1 MTMRPDGIDTEAARV
16 PERAASRD
24 EEQEAS
30 AAPEP
35 APSAEEEWRRTQ
47 HESGYLLK
55 VVQPALLGLMDGS
68 VSTLA
73 PLFASAFATRSTHT
87 AFLVGLAAAV
97 GAGIS
102 MGFAEALSDT
112 GKLTGRGS
120 PIVRGT
126 ITGVA
131 TLIGGLMHTLP
142 FLIPHLALALAIA
155 YGVVGIELVTIAI
168 IRNRY
173 FAMNF
178 WLSILQ
184 VVVGGG
190 LVFLA
195 GVLIGNS

>member
-1 MTMRPDGIDTEAARV
+1 VAPNGIDTRMAAARRL
-16 PERAASRD
+16 EQAASGD
-24 EEQEAS
+24 AG
-30 AAPEP
+30 
-35 APSAEEEWRRTQ
+35 TV
-47 HESGYLLK
+47 YLLK

-68 VSTLA
+68 ISTLA
-73 PLFASAFATRSTHT
+73 PLFASAFATRSPHT
-87 AFLVGLAAAV
+87 AFLVGGAAAV

-112 GKLTGRGS
+112 GKLTGRGH
-120 PIVRGT
+120 PAVRGA
-126 ITGVA
+126 ITGLA
-131 TLIGGLMHTLP
+131 TWIGGLMHTLP
-142 FLIPHLALALAIA
+142 FLIPHLQLALAVA
-155 YGVVGIELVTIAI
+155 YFIVGIELVVIAL

-173 FAMNF
+173 FGMSF